1 MGIAR
6 WGAWIAPFA
15 FARAGL
21 AGLCGG
27 GCGLLALWEEDWRGH
42 GQGQLGLIQKLKRGG
57 VVSGPL
63 VG

>member
-42 GQGQLGLIQKLKRGG
+42 GQG
-57 VVSGPL
+57 
-63 VG
+63 

>member
-1 MGIAR
+1 VGVVR
-6 WGAWIAPFA
+6 V
-15 FARAGL
+15 
-21 AGLCGG
+21 GG
-27 GCGLLALWEEDWRGH
+27 RDLWEEDWRGH